1 MIRDPS
7 TVARIAAPGEI
18 GHHVVVTRVLVAM
31 LIPLALTA
39 CRGPVATPPD
49 GSSAMPFPDATDHL
63 AWTRSRE
70 TSLAS
75 PEGWLSLVALAWLP
89 TGRTTLSNTGAPD
102 THRIVLANAGAADAG
117 VFTLDADGVVRFQ
130 AADTAPATLD
140 DRPLTAG
147 VDVVLADDRDGSP
160 PVLRVGGLHV
170 THIHRHDRAALRIRD
185 REASTRT
192 AFNGIPRFDFDP
204 GWVLPASFEPAAA
217 GTSIPI
223 TLVTRH
229 VETHPI
235 AGTLRFEVD
244 GEACEL
250 LAEQAGDGLF
260 VVFGDATNRDST
272 YGGGRFLMVPGPD
285 EDGRTRLDFN
295 RSTNPPCAFT
305 DFATCPTPPASNRL
319 GFAVTA
325 GERRPHP

>member
-1 MIRDPS
+1 
-7 TVARIAAPGEI
+7 
-18 GHHVVVTRVLVAM
+18 
-31 LIPLALTA
+31 
-39 CRGPVATPPD
+39 
-49 GSSAMPFPDATDHL
+49 
-63 AWTRSRE
+63 
-70 TSLAS
+70 
-75 PEGWLSLVALAWLP
+75 
-89 TGRTTLSNTGAPD
+89 
-102 THRIVLANAGAADAG
+102 
-117 VFTLDADGVVRFQ
+117 
-130 AADTAPATLD
+130 
-140 DRPLTAG
+140 
-147 VDVVLADDRDGSP
+147 
-160 PVLRVGGLHV
+160 VLRVGGLHV

-204 GWVLPASFEPAAA
+204 RWVLPASFEPAAA

-235 AGTLRFEVD
+235 AGTLRFEID

-260 VVFGDATNRDST
+260 VVFGDATNRDAT

>member
-1 MIRDPS
+1 MF
-7 TVARIAAPGEI
+7 
-18 GHHVVVTRVLVAM
+18 RVLVAM
-31 LIPLALTA
+31 LLLLALTA

-49 GSSAMPFPDATDHL
+49 GSSAMSFPATADHV

-70 TSLAS
+70 TALAS
-75 PEGWLSLVALAWLP
+75 PDGWLSLVALAWLP
-89 TGRTTLSNTGAPD
+89 TGETTLSNTGDSDP
-102 THRIVLANAGAADAG
+102 HRIVLTNAGGADAG
-117 VFTLDADGVVRFQ
+117 IFTLDADGVVRFRPSPSV
-130 AADTAPATLD
+130 AATLD
-140 DRPLTAG
+140 ERDVSPG

-204 GWVLPASFEPAAA
+204 DWVLPASFEPAAA

-285 EDGRTRLDFN
+285 ADGRTRLDFN
-295 RSTNPPCAFT
+295 RSINPPCAFT
-305 DFATCPTPPASNRL
+305 AFATCPTPPASNRL
-319 GFAVTA
+319 DVEVTA
-325 GERRPHP
+325 GERSPHP